1 MFYLSYAGDSNV
13 QPELRATGLIKG
25 ADFLTTWVPET
36 GQESIHRYFK
46 NLGIFLIVHFYLLTN
61 KIHQLNEIQKDGA
74 PYMK

>member
-46 NLGIFLIVHFYLLTN
+46 NLGESYLNWT
-61 KIHQLNEIQKDGA
+61 GYGYA
-74 PYMK
+74 S